1 MPKNVLSIT
10 QKYHFCSVRLHPVRL
25 WKMVCNERRQDN
37 YSFHNN
43 IIVVRYVVISS
54 LTWYDINEY
63 QQSKE
68 DMRRNWK
75 FETLDNNGNVVEDI
89 IVKGD

>member
-1 MPKNVLSIT
+1 
-10 QKYHFCSVRLHPVRL
+10 
-25 WKMVCNERRQDN
+25 MVCNERRQDK

-43 IIVVRYVVISS
+43 IIVVRYVVIGS

-68 DMRRNWK
+68 DIRRNWK